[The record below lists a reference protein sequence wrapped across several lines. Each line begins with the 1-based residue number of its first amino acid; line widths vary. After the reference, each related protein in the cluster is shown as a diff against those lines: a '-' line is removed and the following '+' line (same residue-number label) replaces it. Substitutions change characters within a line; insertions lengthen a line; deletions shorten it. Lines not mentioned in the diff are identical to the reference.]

1 MTASN
6 PLTRQVAGSHY
17 VKLGMQPV
25 VFATANRYDPCAFS
39 ILKYVTRW
47 RDKNGIQD
55 LQKARHFVE
64 LRMTANVSGFVV
76 VYPANTGPTFDTI
89 GAATYCRMNDL
100 RKTEAEIVQTLDEW
114 VLWSRALDNEKTA
127 PARIIEL
134 LDQLISENG
143 G

>member
-1 MTASN
+1 MNNALET
-6 PLTRQVAGSHY
+6 QVGGSHY
-17 VKLGMQPV
+17 KNLGMQPV
-25 VFATANRYDPCAFS
+25 VFSTANRYDPCAFS

-64 LRMTANVSGFVV
+64 LRLADDVAGHLV
-76 VYPANTGPTFDTI
+76 VYPQSGPTFSPI
-89 GAATYCRMNDL
+89 PSSTYRALNKLTGVED
-100 RKTEAEIVQTLDEW
+100 EIIRILDDW
-114 VLWSRALDNEKTA
+114 VLWSVALGNAKTA

-134 LDQLISENG
+134 LDQLITENG